1 MSAPA
6 MYDVM
11 GPRAE
16 RRVRRFTATGAVI
29 AAGLAALAL
38 WQLGSH
44 GLLRWEVWSI
54 LGDRD
59 FARLMFDGA
68 WATLQVALIAIVL
81 SFAGGLGL
89 ALCALSESKVLQV
102 ATKVWI
108 EVFRGIPLLV
118 LVFFLYLGLPAIGVV
133 LNPFWSLIL
142 AIALYNSA
150 VMCEILR
157 SGVNALPRGQSEAAY
172 ALGFRKYQVLAKVVL
187 PQAIKIMLP
196 ALVSQ
201 MVIVLKESS
210 LGFVIGYG
218 ELLRNGRITV
228 DYSGTIHA
236 IPVYV
241 TIALLYLSIN
251 ILLSRIAREIQRR
264 NSREAIA

>member
-1 MSAPA
+1 MSATA

-16 RRVRRFTATGAVI
+16 RRVRRFTATGA
-29 AAGLAALAL
+29 AAVAVLAALAL
-38 WQLGSH
+38 WQLWTN
-44 GLLRWEVWSI
+44 GLLRWDVWSI
-54 LGDRD
+54 LANRD
-59 FARLMFDGA
+59 FARLMFAGA
-68 WATLQVALIAIVL
+68 WATLQVALVAIVL

-89 ALCALSESKVLQV
+89 ALCAMSDSKALRY

-108 EVFRGIPLLV
+108 EIFRGIPLLV
-118 LVFFLYLGLPAIGVV
+118 LIFFLYLGLPAIGIV
-133 LNPFWSLIL
+133 LTPFWSLVL
-142 AIALYNSA
+142 GIALYNSA

-157 SGVNALPRGQSEAAY
+157 SGANALPRGQSEAAY
-172 ALGFRKYQVLAKVVL
+172 ALGFRKAQVMAKVVL

-236 IPVYV
+236 IPVYI
-241 TIALLYLSIN
+241 TIALLYLTIN
-251 ILLSRIAREIQRR
+251 LVLSRVAREIQRR
-264 NSREAIA
+264 NARVPAT